1 MKLSVILV
9 MLLCL
14 SYLCEM
20 EKFYSGMFEGDIAV
34 REINIDDKDE
44 ESYVAFLRHTSRKWP
59 FNHVPY
65 YIDESSIRLA
75 FSL

>member
-1 MKLSVILV
+1 MTPSVILV

-14 SYLCEM
+14 SYLGKM

-34 REINIDDKDE
+34 REINIDDNAE
-44 ESYVAFLRHTSRKWP
+44 ESYDAFLRHTSRKWP
-59 FNHVPY
+59 FNHMPY

-75 FSL
+75 YS